1 MKVEQ
6 CKLIRENINFLASDK
21 YVAFTTTVPQAKG
34 ILVDGK
40 KIVKAG
46 TILPDNNATAKGI
59 LLEDVDVTNGDAIGS
74 IIEDGFVLK
83 DRLPVVPDE
92 QAISVLKK
100 ITFK

>member
-6 CKLIRENINFLASDK
+6 NKLIQEQINFLASDK
-21 YVAFTTTVPQAKG
+21 YVAFTTTVPQSKG
-34 ILVDGK
+34 EVVDGR

-46 TILPDNNATAKGI
+46 AILPDNNATAKGI
-59 LLEDVDVTNGDAIGS
+59 LLEDVDVTDGDAIGS